1 MAVMQTPAAVEPL
14 RVQFRR
20 QVHEQAL
27 QAAHRMLVEQG
38 WDSVTVSAVAAAVG
52 VSRPTFYK
60 EFAGKQAL
68 GEALVRRE
76 TDRFLAGVA
85 AVLEEHTADA
95 GATSTADAGA
105 TSTADAGAAIA
116 AAVRYTLVQA
126 EASPLLRA
134 ALTSTRGGDDSLL
147 PLLTTRSAPLLAAA
161 SAALSGWFGEHFP
174 ELDDATV
181 AEGVDAVVRLV
192 VSHLVLP
199 AAPAEET
206 ARRLARVATRYLA
219 VPS

>member
-1 MAVMQTPAAVEPL
+1 MAAMTTTPAVEPL

-20 QVHEQAL
+20 QVREAALDVAQA
-27 QAAHRMLVEQG
+27 MLVERG
-38 WDSVTVSAVAAAVG
+38 WEHVTVSAVAAGVG

-60 EFAGKQAL
+60 EFASKQAL

-76 TDRFLAGVA
+76 TDRFLTGVA
-85 AVLEEHTADA
+85 EVLEQHTADA
-95 GATSTADAGA
+95 D
-105 TSTADAGAAIA
+105 AAIA
-116 AAVRYTLVQA
+116 AAVRFTLLEA

-134 ALTSTRGGDDSLL
+134 VLTSTRGGDESLL
-147 PLLTTRSAPLLAAA
+147 PLLTTRSAPLLEAA
-161 SAALSGWFGEHFP
+161 SAALTGWFDEHFP
-174 ELDDATV
+174 ELDAQTV

-206 ARRLARVATRYLA
+206 ARRLARVATRYLRDA
-219 VPS
+219 G

>member
-1 MAVMQTPAAVEPL
+1 MTVMQTPAAVEPL

-20 QVHEQAL
+20 QVHEQSL

-85 AVLEEHTADA
+85 AVLDGH
-95 GATSTADAGA
+95 
-105 TSTADAGAAIA
+105 TADAGAAIG

-174 ELDDATV
+174 ELDEATV